1 MVYYGYSNFDLF
13 LRDVSCFCTDLIRA
27 MTKAEKGIGL
37 CWVSQSSWIPRLSPS
52 VFLLTICFIS
62 TFQLVG
68 CVSIQENK
76 DVIRRGLLGF
86 DKLVTV
92 HPELTSVA
100 NIFAGATSD
109 HRQSEERRQQLAL
122 FAEVFGLAQ
131 REYVKA
137 LLPEQLI
144 AGALAGVEKTQIGG
158 PQPEKNSP
166 RKMMAIVLQ
175 HMVSDLDAHSNYL
188 TPEDFEQFQV
198 LKRGEFGGIGLD
210 LRRSCF
216 SRRPE
221 VHVAMKI
228 AGINKRGIGMT
239 IEKGLVECIASIDD
253 TPAQRAGIRSGDLI
267 SHVDGEPV
275 FGMTL
280 LQVVKKM
287 RGAAG
292 STIVVSVI
300 RGRARETFEV
310 RIVREIIPIRTVR
323 ARLEGDIGYI
333 QITTFNERTYRSMHN
348 AIAELFTKLGGRT
361 SGLIID
367 LRNNPGGL
375 LDQALKVSDAFLVE
389 GEIVS
394 TVGRHNARARRFRAD
409 PEDIASGAPMVVLIN
424 GGSAS
429 ASEIVSGA
437 LKDHGRAVVLGD
449 RSFGKGSLQTVIPL
463 GVGRGALRLTTARY
477 YTPSGKSIQV
487 HGIEPDIISVD
498 ADPVRR
504 EKNLR
509 NSLSAEGQIREGN
522 GVSMEEVCPGADS
535 DKDPILSCALHMLRS
550 GRLSVEIQTLN

>member
-1 MVYYGYSNFDLF
+1 MVYYGYSNFDLV
-13 LRDVSCFCTDLIRA
+13 LRGVSCLCTDLIRA

-144 AGALAGVEKTQIGG
+144 AGALAGVEKTQIGE
-158 PQPEKNSP
+158 PRPEKNSP

-280 LQVVKKM
+280 LQAVKKM

-333 QITTFNERTYRSMHN
+333 QITTFNEQTYRSMRN
-348 AIAELFTKLGGRT
+348 AIAELFRKLGGRT

-487 HGIEPDIISVD
+487 HGIEPDIVSVD
-498 ADPVRR
+498 EDPVRR

-522 GVSMEEVCPGADS
+522 GVLMEEVCPGADS

-550 GRLSVEIQTLN
+550 GSLSVEIRSLN